1 MTDITAD
8 CPFHVNIKFPYL
20 TVLEVTSPSS
30 CVSVS
35 NRTIQNL
42 TDGNPDTF
50 ELIHAGFTDIKL
62 AWSNMEVTTNITVTV
77 IGSKIMCNTGH
88 VITGIE
94 VTTGSSLSDLSLQ
107 RECGFS
113 EETLINDATVC
124 LFNCQCNKFS
134 CYSLQVLITRH
145 ARKGLHGHLKD
156 MFFSVGGDLSSLSY
170 ALSPF

>member
-1 MTDITAD
+1 MSK
-8 CPFHVNIKFPYL
+8 IKFPYL

-35 NRTIQNL
+35 NGTIHNL

-50 ELIHAGFTDIKL
+50 ELIHAGFTDVKMV
-62 AWSNMEVTTNITVTV
+62 WSNMEVTTNITVTV
-77 IGSKIMCNTGH
+77 IGSNIMCDTGH
-88 VITGIE
+88 VITGTE

-113 EETLINDATVC
+113 NETLINDATMC
-124 LFNCQCNKFS
+124 LFDCQCNKFS
-134 CYSLQVLITRH
+134 CHSLHVLITH
-145 ARKGLHGHLKD
+145 HIRKGLHGHLKD
-156 MFFSVGGDLSSLSY
+156 TFFSVGGDPSSLSY